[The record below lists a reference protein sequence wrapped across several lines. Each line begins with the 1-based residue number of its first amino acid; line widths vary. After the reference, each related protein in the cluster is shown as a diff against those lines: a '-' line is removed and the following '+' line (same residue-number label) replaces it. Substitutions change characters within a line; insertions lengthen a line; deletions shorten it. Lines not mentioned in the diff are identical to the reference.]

1 MLRRRDTDTTS
12 WRQYR
17 GQHLCTLHLQL
28 HLLVCFHLL
37 LLLLLLLIDIFLIV
51 DTKRLQPGG
60 LGQDTSLYE
69 LQLNA
74 LIVVILY
81 EGGHVQAYIQM
92 LDPMGI
98 CYNVGSPT
106 DKLIQVLSEVDP
118 HALEHTQ
125 THGYRGHL
133 EGCLPELHRDS
144 HIGQDL

>member
-1 MLRRRDTDTTS
+1 M
-12 WRQYR
+12 
-17 GQHLCTLHLQL
+17 
-28 HLLVCFHLL
+28 
-37 LLLLLLLIDIFLIV
+37 LLLLLLIDIFLIV

-60 LGQDTSLYE
+60 LGQDAGLYE

-74 LIVVILY
+74 LIVVVLD
-81 EGGHVQAYIQM
+81 EGGHIQAHIQV
-92 LDPMGI
+92 LDSMGV

-125 THGYRGHL
+125 AHGYRGHL

-144 HIGQDL
+144 HIRQDL